1 MRQLLIVIVALCLP
15 CAARAQATGFSDL
28 GQRLAQVVAT
38 VDSQF
43 DCTIQTHG
51 EPRMDE
57 SSRQWLAAF
66 SAAGADCD
74 PAIDALRGE
83 GAALGIVLFRRPT
96 PDQLREIVAEMIRSV
111 ESTSAC
117 RITVRRDPQLQDI
130 TSRWF
135 VSYRAAG
142 EGCEEADEELRR
154 QGRVY
159 DIEFIR
165 MPEIGLIR

>member
-1 MRQLLIVIVALCLP
+1 MRQLLIAITAVSLP

-28 GQRLAQVVAT
+28 GHRLAQVVAT

-43 DCTIQTHG
+43 ACKVRMHR

-66 SAAGADCD
+66 SAAGPDCD
-74 PAIDALRGE
+74 PAIDALRDE
-83 GAALGIVLFRRPT
+83 GAALGVVFFRRPT
-96 PDQLREIVAEMIRSV
+96 PDQLKGLVAEMIRSV
-111 ESTSAC
+111 ESASAC
-117 RITVRRDPQLQDI
+117 RITIHRDPQLQDVS
-130 TSRWF
+130 SRWF

-142 EGCEEADEELRR
+142 DGCEEADEELRR

-159 DIEFIR
+159 DIVFIR
-165 MPEIGLIR
+165 MPEISLIR